1 MNGNHLQAVP
11 TVDEL
16 LQNVETAI
24 KTVSAAEA
32 PIILGT
38 LERLKAVV
46 WSRMLAAPRPEVRA
60 TGKEN
65 LTAQDVAPILNVK
78 PSMVYELVRTKRLK
92 AYKVGK
98 YIRFKESAIQ
108 DFLAQGGA

>member
-1 MNGNHLQAVP
+1 MNGNHLQTVP
-11 TVDEL
+11 SIDEL

-24 KTVSAAEA
+24 KTVAATEA
-32 PIILGT
+32 PVILGT

-46 WSRMLAAPRPEVRA
+46 WSRMLTAPQSEIRAA
-60 TGKEN
+60 GKEN

-98 YIRFKESAIQ
+98 YIRFKEA
-108 DFLAQGGA
+108 DVHEFRTNGGA